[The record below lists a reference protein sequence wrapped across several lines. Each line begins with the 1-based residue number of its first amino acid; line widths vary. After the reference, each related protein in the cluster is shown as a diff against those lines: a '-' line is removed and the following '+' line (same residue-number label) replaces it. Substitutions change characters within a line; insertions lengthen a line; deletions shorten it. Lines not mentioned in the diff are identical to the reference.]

1 VEYERGFA
9 AIHGKTKSWREIKYI
24 FRVCERKSSTRFGT
38 GTGTAGGFLH
48 NLLALARTTIVFT
61 MGAFGLLLLSA
72 SCFFAIPI
80 YSVAVIQ
87 SPVGWSNVVMSGI
100 NDSGQV
106 RRRAKFGWR

>member
-1 VEYERGFA
+1 
-9 AIHGKTKSWREIKYI
+9 
-24 FRVCERKSSTRFGT
+24 
-38 GTGTAGGFLH
+38 
-48 NLLALARTTIVFT
+48 